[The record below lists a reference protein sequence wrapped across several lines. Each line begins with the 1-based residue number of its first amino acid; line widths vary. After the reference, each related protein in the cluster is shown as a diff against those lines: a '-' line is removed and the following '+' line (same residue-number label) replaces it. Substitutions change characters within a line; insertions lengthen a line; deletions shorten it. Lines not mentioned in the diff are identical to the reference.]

1 MSEETMH
8 VYSTG
13 EFSDRLFVL
22 FEKFF
27 ASRKPEDR
35 KELVEYCADS
45 ILEAYARSVED
56 GEDAY
61 NIIGTLND
69 EGGRA
74 GYKYAFILEV
84 GRTIATR
91 LSGKQPMQTI
101 EVQQKE
107 EK

>member
-1 MSEETMH
+1 MH
-8 VYSTG
+8 VYDSH
-13 EFSDRLFVL
+13 EFSEQLCVL
-22 FEKFF
+22 FEKYF
-27 ASRKPEDR
+27 SKKKPEDR
-35 KELVEYCADS
+35 KELVDYCVYS
-45 ILEAYARSVED
+45 ILKAYARSVED

-91 LSGKQPMQTI
+91 LSGKEPQKTI
-101 EVQQKE
+101 EIKPVNE
-107 EK
+107 